1 MTITTKEDFLNIR
14 IDDKTI
20 RDYLDLIAEEESIE
34 EKLHIT
40 NKILQKLKENKPY
53 VTVSAKELL
62 DKIVNL
68 HNAITEINSF
78 SDYWKNETDKPKS
91 VKDYML
97 FN

>member
-34 EKLHIT
+34 EKLQIT

-68 HNAITEINSF
+68 HNAIAEINSF

>member
-1 MTITTKEDFLNIR
+1 MTLTTKDDFLNIK
-14 IDDKTI
+14 IDDKKI
-20 RDYLDLIAEEESIE
+20 RDYLDLITEKENIE
-34 EKLHIT
+34 EKLKIT
-40 NKILQKLKENKPY
+40 NKILQALKENKPY
-53 VTVSAKELL
+53 VTVSVKELL

-78 SDYWKNETDKPKS
+78 SDYWKNETNKPKS

>member
-34 EKLHIT
+34 EKLQIT

-68 HNAITEINSF
+68 HNHHNDNDAKTAISTTRPIMGKWNRL
-78 SDYWKNETDKPKS
+78 KS
-91 VKDYML
+91 RQ
-97 FN
+97 